1 VTRPGNH
8 TSLKDQNRWHLW
20 LLIAVNA
27 AAFYAALNF
36 SEFESAGF
44 RALLNSA
51 TQLLPIGLATVVTT
65 IANGLLSAD
74 MKARLVFL
82 RWYHALPGNRAFSK
96 YAQQDPRI
104 DQVWLAR
111 MTEKESVRTPEAENA
126 TWYRLYKE
134 VHTDPSVQ
142 QVHREFLLLRDY
154 AGLAALFLI
163 GFSAV
168 ALFTV
173 QPPKVLAF
181 YCVLLVAQFI
191 IVRHAAATYGI
202 RFVTTVLALKAS
214 APAPRTPAARRP
226 KSTGKAPTGAP

>member
-1 VTRPGNH
+1 VITAGNFK
-8 TSLKDQNRWHLW
+8 SLKDQNRWHLW
-20 LLIAVNA
+20 LLIAANT

-36 SEFESAGF
+36 SEFESSGF
-44 RALLNSA
+44 RALVNGA
-51 TQLLPIGLATVVTT
+51 TQLLPVGLATVVTT

-82 RWYHALPGNRAFSK
+82 RWHHTLPGHRAFSMH
-96 YAQQDPRI
+96 AQKDPRI
-104 DQVWLAR
+104 DQARLAQALD
-111 MTEKESVRTPEAENA
+111 KISLRTPQEENA

-163 GFSAV
+163 GFGTV
-168 ALFTV
+168 ALFIV
-173 QPPKVLAF
+173 QPPKVLAV
-181 YCVLLVAQFI
+181 YCVLLIAQFV

-214 APAPRTPAARRP
+214 APAPRTPAAKRP
-226 KSTGKAPTGAP
+226 KLTGKAPNGAQ

>member
-1 VTRPGNH
+1 MTTAGNSK
-8 TSLKDQNRWHLW
+8 SLKDQNRWHLW
-20 LLIAVNA
+20 LLIGVNSAV
-27 AAFYAALNF
+27 FYAALNF
-36 SEFESAGF
+36 SDFESSGV
-44 RALLNSA
+44 RALINSA
-51 TQLLPIGLATVVTT
+51 TQLLPVGLATVVTT

-82 RWYHALPGNRAFSK
+82 RWHHALPGNRAFSK

-104 DQVWLAR
+104 DQVRLAQV
-111 MTEKESVRTPEAENA
+111 TDKNSLHTPEAENA
-126 TWYRLYKE
+126 AWYRLYKE
-134 VHTDPSVQ
+134 VQNDPSVQ
-142 QVHREFLLLRDY
+142 HVHREFLLLRDY

-163 GFSAV
+163 GFGTV

-173 QPPKVLAF
+173 QPPKVLAI

-214 APAPRTPAARRP
+214 APAPDPRTPAKRTA
-226 KSTGKAPTGAP
+226 KSAKP